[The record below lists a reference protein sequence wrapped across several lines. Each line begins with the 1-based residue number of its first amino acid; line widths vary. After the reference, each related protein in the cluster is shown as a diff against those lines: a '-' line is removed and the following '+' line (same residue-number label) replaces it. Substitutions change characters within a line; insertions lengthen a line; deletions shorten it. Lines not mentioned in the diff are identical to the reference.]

1 MKQKNNRNKVKK
13 NKRSST
19 KKPANQRT
27 HQKTNNSKPQHKNQP
42 KSKKKTIAEV
52 TCTGLTHEGK
62 GVFEWEGKSLS
73 VDNFLPGEKA
83 EVLISQKGRFPKTE
97 LKRIITPSR
106 DRAGS
111 PASYYAQSAGCQI
124 HHMTDEAQARFKQ
137 NVVDDLMKPFGKP
150 KPIITMDHPYDY
162 RNKNTMTF
170 GLNKK
175 KEVITGLYA
184 PNSHRIIP
192 MERSI
197 IHDPKADEIIQTIKG
212 MMKSFKMQPYDEDSD
227 RGFLRHVLVRV
238 GKNSGEIMVVIVAAS
253 PIFKGQKNFV
263 RALREAHPEISTI
276 LLNVNTRTDSM
287 ILGDQEKVLFGKGTI
302 KDTLC
307 GLQFEISASSFY
319 QINPVQTEKLYAKAI
334 EMANLTGRETVIDA
348 YCGIGTIGL
357 VASEKAGKV
366 IGVELNKGAVRDAIQ
381 NSKRN
386 GVKNARFYQ
395 GDAGKFMVQ
404 MAARGEQADVVILD
418 PPRSGSDEAFLSSV
432 VKLQPK
438 RVVYVSCNPE
448 TQARDMKYLV
458 KNGYQVKEI
467 QPVDMFP
474 QTNHVEGVALLELK

>member
-1 MKQKNNRNKVKK
+1 MSNRKNKGYKKSVKK
-13 NKRSST
+13 NKKQRPQGSRT
-19 KKPANQRT
+19 PVNKKAPGKT
-27 HQKTNNSKPQHKNQP
+27 HRQG
-42 KSKKKTIAEV
+42 KKRVTIEA
-52 TCTGLTHEGK
+52 TCTGLNHEGK
-62 GVFEWEGKSLS
+62 GIFQWEGMRLE
-73 VDNFLPGEKA
+73 VENFLPGETA
-83 EVLISQKGRFPKTE
+83 EVTISQKGRFPKAE
-97 LKRIITPSR
+97 LKRVITQSK

-111 PASYYAQSAGCQI
+111 PSTYYAQRAGCQI

-137 NVVDDLMKPFGKP
+137 NVVDELMKPFVKP
-150 KPIITMDHPYDY
+150 EPIITMEHPYDY

-175 KEVITGLYA
+175 KEIITGLYA
-184 PNSHRIIP
+184 PNSHHIIP

-197 IHDPKADEIIQTIKG
+197 IHDPKADQIIQTIKG
-212 MMKSFKMQPYDEDSD
+212 MMKSFKMQPYDEDTD

-263 RALREAHPEISTI
+263 KALREAHPEISTI
-276 LLNVNTRTDSM
+276 VLNVNNRTDSM
-287 ILGDQEKVLFGKGTI
+287 VLGDQEKVLFGKGTI

-307 GLQFEISASSFY
+307 GLQFEISAGSFY
-319 QINPVQTEKLYAKAI
+319 QINPVQTEKLYTKAI
-334 EMANLTGRETVIDA
+334 EMANLTGKETVIDA

-357 VASEKAGKV
+357 VASSKAGKV

-386 GVKNARFYQ
+386 RVKNARFYQ
-395 GDAGKFMVQ
+395 GDARKFMIQ
-404 MAARGEQADVVILD
+404 MAARGERADVVIMD
-418 PPRSGSDEAFLSSV
+418 PPRSGSDEVFLSSI

-458 KNGYQVKEI
+458 NNGYEVRKI

-474 QTNHVEGVALLELK
+474 QTTNNESVAEVVKKEFN